1 MDYPEDLLYKIA
13 VGKIPGMGCKR
24 AKKILAAIGGAE
36 ALFKEKKDKLMK
48 VEGIGEAMARKINTS
63 EALELA
69 DKELKFIEKYKIQ
82 VLYYLDKAYPNRLKH
97 CEDSPLVL
105 FVKGEVD
112 FDMPKAISIVGTRNA
127 TGYGRNHC
135 EQLVKKLRE
144 RNHDALIISG
154 LAYGI
159 DVAAHK
165 AALKHDLPTVAVLGH
180 SLETIY
186 PATHRNTA
194 KKIID
199 QGALVSEF
207 LTSDPVEPGNFVRRN
222 RIIAGMADATIVVE
236 SAHKGGALI
245 TADIANSYN
254 RDVFAFPGRT
264 GDEYSKGCNWLIKTH
279 KAALIEGVEDL
290 EYILNWESPEK
301 KKKAVQKQLFIELS
315 EMEKQILDVILKE
328 NEIPID
334 SICYQ
339 VQMPVSK
346 VSPLLLNLEFN
357 GLIRCLPGKVYEPN
371 N

>member
-36 ALFKEKKDKLMK
+36 ALFKEKMATLLK
-48 VEGIGEAMARKINTS
+48 VEGIGEAMAKKMKNS
-63 EALELA
+63 KALELA
-69 DKELKFIEKYKIQ
+69 ERELNFIEKYKIKA
-82 VLYYLDKAYPNRLKH
+82 LYYLDKAYPNRLKH
-97 CEDSPLVL
+97 CEDSPIVL
-105 FVKGEVD
+105 FVKGNVD

-127 TGYGRNHC
+127 TAYGKNHC
-135 EQLVKKLRE
+135 EQLVKDLRE

-165 AALKHDLPTVAVLGH
+165 AALKYNLPTVAVLGH

-186 PATHRNTA
+186 PAAHRATA

-207 LTSDPVEPGNFVRRN
+207 FTSDPIEPGNFVRRN
-222 RIIAGMADATIVVE
+222 RIIAGLADATIVVE

-254 RDVFAFPGRT
+254 RDVFAVPGRT

-279 KAALIEGVEDL
+279 KAALIEGVADL
-290 EYILNWESPEK
+290 EYILNWESPDR
-301 KKKAVQKQLFIELS
+301 KKKAVQRQLFIELS
-315 EMEKQILDVILKE
+315 DMEKQLFDLIQE
-328 NEIPID
+328 ESEIAID
-334 SICYQ
+334 SICYR

-346 VSPLLLNLEFN
+346 VSPLLLSLEFN
-357 GLIRCLPGKVYEPN
+357 GLVRCLPGKVYEPN